1 MPRPVAMPVVEA
13 VRPVVD
19 WAISGEGS
27 VAALVDS
34 TVPVPPVDLPSLLVV
49 EGTDA
54 IAVVFASAGGA
65 AVAAAAAGLAARP
78 NEEEKRPPA
87 KVELS
92 ADAADEAAA
101 AAVEVSPPVA
111 AAATGSSSPTTEP
124 AEALV
129 PPPPPPP
136 PWPPRP
142 NKMSTREYIM
152 TLTWA
157 VLMMSCASRL
167 ANIDMRARS
176 GTYSNTGSVTSM
188 GTGGWST
195 LLVVVFSVFVFSF
208 FLVGEE
214 AVAVVLSS
222 FSGPAL
228 DALDSSA
235 AVAASAAESSTAT
248 AAGGA
253 ASGVDSAGTASF
265 IVAASFTAA
274 VAVLVSLVLLAAVPS
289 ATASTNVSVP
299 SATSTSTAGGATA
312 VCSIGSIGP
321 FPAESNTDADSSLS
335 LVPPGSSDAK
345 SICTPTS
352 SADALC
358 ACTAACSACSCR
370 CPSSSAIS
378 SARARSVISSNL
390 LLIPSYSSTLP
401 LLSSFHPSNSPRYT
415 VSFASWTQK
424 ASPSCWRRSTS
435 AAATARDSASAR
447 RVAASW
453 FCRAA
458 VWDAAARWRER
469 EADASTSVSRSV
481 SADDTSERIWR
492 WVAVVVRRVEMEVA
506 LAVVAC

>member
-1 MPRPVAMPVVEA
+1 
-13 VRPVVD
+13 
-19 WAISGEGS
+19 
-27 VAALVDS
+27 
-34 TVPVPPVDLPSLLVV
+34 
-49 EGTDA
+49 
-54 IAVVFASAGGA
+54 
-65 AVAAAAAGLAARP
+65 
-78 NEEEKRPPA
+78 
-87 KVELS
+87 
-92 ADAADEAAA
+92 
-101 AAVEVSPPVA
+101 
-111 AAATGSSSPTTEP
+111 
-124 AEALV
+124 
-129 PPPPPPP
+129 
-136 PWPPRP
+136 
-142 NKMSTREYIM
+142 M

-176 GTYSNTGSVTSM
+176 GTHSNTGSVTSM

-195 LLVVVFSVFVFSF
+195 LVVVVFSAFVFSF

-274 VAVLVSLVLLAAVPS
+274 AAVLVSLVLLAAVPS

-299 SATSTSTAGGATA
+299 SATSTSTAGVAIA
-312 VCSIGSIGP
+312 VCFVGS
-321 FPAESNTDADSSLS
+321 FPADPSTVADSSLS
-335 LVPPGSSDAK
+335 LVPSGSSDAK

-447 RVAASW
+447 RVAARW